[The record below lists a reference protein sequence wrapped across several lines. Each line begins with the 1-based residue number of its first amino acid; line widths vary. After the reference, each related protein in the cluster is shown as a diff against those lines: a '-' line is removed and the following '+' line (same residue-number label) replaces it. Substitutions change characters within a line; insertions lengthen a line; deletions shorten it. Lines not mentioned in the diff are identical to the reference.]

1 VISGRRDPDVW
12 PISCCPAVKE
22 RARQR
27 AATGSAFGRSTEG
40 AESSRHRQLLPSQKT
55 VGCSPEKNRR
65 CPKSQMGKGEEAE
78 SQLERTRIGEA
89 LSATPGSLK
98 KRHHSKSRVS
108 HHTVHLSVMDGAV
121 GMTASQSQ
129 ASAKRIPL
137 SGAFCSI
144 LRIKTASACKP
155 EKRKALAARAH
166 SPLAQRR
173 WSSALLQTFRSFQP
187 AVWGSAMQRFHGCE
201 ELLNSPS
208 FASILSGFPS
218 RVPISWLFP
227 VDWEK
232 LVAQP
237 TTCSAVLCRR
247 HRCDLCL
254 YR

>member
-137 SGAFCSI
+137 SGACGPRT
-144 LRIKTASACKP
+144 LATCAAS
-155 EKRKALAARAH
+155 
-166 SPLAQRR
+166 
-173 WSSALLQTFRSFQP
+173 
-187 AVWGSAMQRFHGCE
+187 M
-201 ELLNSPS
+201 
-208 FASILSGFPS
+208 
-218 RVPISWLFP
+218 
-227 VDWEK
+227 
-232 LVAQP
+232 
-237 TTCSAVLCRR
+237 VLCFTPNVPFLSTCGLGQCYAALPRMR
-247 HRCDLCL
+247 GTSQQSFFRFDSVRFSVQGSNLMVVPGRLGKVGGTTDDMQCCSLPSSQV
-254 YR
+254 